1 MWSRL
6 PTKGTFKETA
16 PEEAE
21 KSCLKTAEGSRLG
34 YHRHSHHGGADRD
47 RTDDLRLAKPALSQ
61 LSYSPMMVGL
71 GGFEPPT
78 SRLSGGRSN
87 QLSYRPAPTV
97 LFIGQGQ
104 ARSLSPS
111 DSEDKALRSVSSTTR
126 SGLQKLNSVQRRNES
141 WPKSFPI
148 ERVTG
153 RTRDSNPFV
162 RTVAR
167 ATSYQTNF
175 DLVMY
180 EIYSVRLRLQ
190 NSQRTQA
197 VIPTP

>member
-1 MWSRL
+1 
-6 PTKGTFKETA
+6 
-16 PEEAE
+16 
-21 KSCLKTAEGSRLG
+21 
-34 YHRHSHHGGADRD
+34 
-47 RTDDLRLAKPALSQ
+47 
-61 LSYSPMMVGL
+61 MMVGL

-87 QLSYRPAPTV
+87 QLSYRPAPNAP
-97 LFIGQGQ
+97 LPRNGQQANLSRSGQ
-104 ARSLSPS
+104 
-111 DSEDKALRSVSSTTR
+111 EDKALRSVSSTTR

-162 RTVAR
+162 RTVTR
-167 ATSYQTNF
+167 ATAYQTNF

-190 NSQRTQA
+190 YSQRTQA